1 MSKDL
6 SNITEEEVNI
16 NLKKREFMGKMGKYA
31 VVGAGMATL
40 MTPTTSTANCYGRSR
55 HGYNGLKAKIST
67 EKRASIR
74 QKRAKIRA
82 AMAQRRA
89 EIRAKIRAKINSK
102 KHG

>member
-55 HGYNGLKAKIST
+55 HGYNGYNGLKAKIST

-89 EIRAKIRAKINSK
+89 EIRAKINSK